1 MTDIETERKL
11 TEEHIL
17 LYRNKGSGTGILP
30 QPNCEI
36 CHPIKGPKTRTD
48 PIGTFFG
55 EYKRIFPEAIT
66 YNQNTKEEYSKL
78 RGNLISRR
86 KLQSPEKLKKL
97 DEKTHEHAANVVLT
111 IRYNRAP
118 KYPADQLAYA
128 VIRTVYNTAAFTKG
142 NSQKEF
148 LTAINIYKKIY
159 CKPWTKTQRESQ
171 LRTEL
176 YTLSDQDAEE
186 AERSFVSPVNLSPR
200 IKEFPSTKTPS
211 PILSATT
218 GPEISTPDPGTTPNV
233 QKALE
238 TLQELVKE
246 ISAIPSVQT
255 PESGKGKARETE
267 EQALERQRQK
277 ELEEEAEK
285 QWENFTATY
294 QSSREFQELDPE
306 EQELTN
312 SIVAQFRAENPTLI
326 PEEQTQDIST
336 TDPQVEANIPEE
348 PTSHQT
354 ESEEQTPP
362 LIEQEQGQPQVQ
374 EQ

>member
-1 MTDIETERKL
+1 MTDIETERRL

-17 LYRNKGSGTGILP
+17 LHRNKGSGTGILP
-30 QPNCEI
+30 RPNCEI

-218 GPEISTPDPGTTPNV
+218 GPEISIPNSGTTPNV
-233 QKALE
+233 
-238 TLQELVKE
+238 
-246 ISAIPSVQT
+246 
-255 PESGKGKARETE
+255 
-267 EQALERQRQK
+267 
-277 ELEEEAEK
+277 
-285 QWENFTATY
+285 
-294 QSSREFQELDPE
+294 
-306 EQELTN
+306 
-312 SIVAQFRAENPTLI
+312 
-326 PEEQTQDIST
+326 
-336 TDPQVEANIPEE
+336 
-348 PTSHQT
+348 
-354 ESEEQTPP
+354 
-362 LIEQEQGQPQVQ
+362 
-374 EQ
+374 